1 MVEKPISLRFE
12 EIQALPRK
20 VVVKDFQCVEGW
32 GLDKQ
37 KWEGVHLKE
46 IFGKVKINPKA
57 KHITFHATG
66 GKYSDSLSIQ
76 EALEPDTLLAYK
88 LNDKNLA
95 PENGFPLRL
104 VIPRMYAYKG
114 VKWVERIVFTEK
126 QETKI
131 AWAGQRLSI
140 PSPARKPVQYPG
152 PKGFWNSGYPLVK
165 KELKGRYPKHPWPDD
180 PWKAVPTRQA
190 SPAALNRE
198 RGIGMHACLPQ
209 LTMPIS
215 TTGSPIN
222 LAVRVPSSSQR

>member
-1 MVEKPISLRFE
+1 MLKWAHTVVSRRLFIGAIGLGLYHLVFRRMGWTQGAYQRVTKLLIRSIEGTQKVDLKTLVVKVEGLVERPLSLRFE
-12 EIQALPRK
+12 EIQNLPK
-20 VVVKDFQCVEGW
+20 KIVVKDFQCVEGW

-57 KHITFHATG
+57 KYVTFYATG

-76 EALEPDTLLAYK
+76 EALEPDTMLAYK

-126 QETKI
+126 QDIGYWEEN
-131 AWAGQRLSI
+131 GYPVDGSI
-140 PSPARKPVQYPG
+140 PGLQ
-152 PKGFWNSGYPLVK
+152 
-165 KELKGRYPKHPWPDD
+165 
-180 PWKAVPTRQA
+180 
-190 SPAALNRE
+190 
-198 RGIGMHACLPQ
+198 
-209 LTMPIS
+209 
-215 TTGSPIN
+215 GS
-222 LAVRVPSSSQR
+222 S